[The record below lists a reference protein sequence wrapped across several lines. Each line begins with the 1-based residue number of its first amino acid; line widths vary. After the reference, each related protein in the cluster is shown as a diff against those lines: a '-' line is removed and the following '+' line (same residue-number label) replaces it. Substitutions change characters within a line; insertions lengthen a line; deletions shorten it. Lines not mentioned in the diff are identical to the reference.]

1 MPNYVICNRCV
12 MDTSAS
18 DISFNSQGCCNFCTD
33 SLNYMNMF
41 KEHFS
46 NGEAKLN
53 SLIDTIKRDGKGKDY
68 DCIVGVSGGLDSSYV
83 LYKTKEFG
91 LRPLAVHLDNNWNS
105 ELAVNNIERLV
116 KYLNVD
122 LYTHVID
129 WQEFKDLQL
138 AFIKSNVIDIEMLTD
153 HALIALLYKAAK
165 DNNCRYILAGTNT
178 ASEGMT
184 FPKEWNHFK
193 IDLPNILDIYRKFGN
208 GIKLRTFPM
217 MSLTRYLLYKY
228 MDKILWTSILNY
240 LDYRKDDA
248 AKEMLTI
255 GWKPYEKK
263 HYESIFTRFYQGYI
277 LPKKYNVD
285 KRRIHYSTLI
295 CSGQMTREQ
304 ALFEL
309 QNDCYEDIDLLNQD
323 KEYVLKKLNI
333 TSEAFQT
340 YLETPGELHSR
351 FASNEKY
358 YNLLK
363 RIQTLVPK

>member
-1 MPNYVICNRCV
+1 
-12 MDTSAS
+12 MDTSAP
-18 DISFNSQGCCNFCTD
+18 DITFDNDGYCNFCTD
-33 SLNYMNMF
+33 SLNYMNQ
-41 KEHFS
+41 
-46 NGEAKLN
+46 NVTDEAARRQQLQQILQQIKLE
-53 SLIDTIKRDGKGKDY
+53 GKGKDY

-83 LYKTKEFG
+83 LYKSKELG

-116 KYLNVD
+116 KHLDID

-129 WQEFKDLQL
+129 WQEFKELQL
-138 AFIKSNVIDIEMLTD
+138 AFFQSHVIDIEMLTD
-153 HALIALLYKAAK
+153 HALIALLYKAALENK
-165 DNNCRYILAGTNT
+165 CSYILAGTNT

-208 GIKLRTFPM
+208 GTKLRTFPM
-217 MSLTRYLLYKY
+217 MSLKRYLFYKY
-228 MDKILWTSILNY
+228 VDKIKWTSILNY
-240 LDYRKDDA
+240 LDYRKDSA
-248 AKEMLTI
+248 AKEMLAI

-277 LPKKYNVD
+277 LPRKYNVD

-295 CSGQMTREQ
+295 CSGQMTREK
-304 ALFEL
+304 ALQEL

-333 TSEAFQT
+333 TPEAFQA
-340 YLETPGELHSR
+340 YIATPGVLHSH

-363 RIQTLVPK
+363 LIQGLMH